1 MCAGKARFVHL
12 GEPVDGVDM
21 RAEVGLLTRNVLI
34 RGEMEPGCYS
44 QDACRFFPFDTFG
57 GHLKVNVSLVSHP
70 SLGGRAIGWL
80 VVPPLTGGRGYWLVV
95 CPTPHWGSL
104 RQVERAFRA
113 VHLSGVEL
121 QHMGQQSMGHYPVHF
136 HMNGDVDERGGYHPP
151 TSVSQLSIHHSFS
164 RCITIHGSN
173 GLQVRPDLL

>member
-1 MCAGKARFVHL
+1 MHL

-44 QDACRFFPFDTFG
+44 QEACRFFTFDTFG
-57 GHLKVNVSLVSHP
+57 GHLKVTPP
-70 SLGGRAIGWL
+70 SPSVCRGLIPVNL
-80 VVPPLTGGRGYWLVV
+80 SQILFDVVTVLTGG
-95 CPTPHWGSL
+95 WGL
-104 RQVERAFRA
+104 PQVERGFRA

-136 HMNGDVDERGGYHPP
+136 HMNGDVDQRGGYDPP

-164 RCITIHGSN
+164 RCVTIHGSN
-173 GLQVRPDLL
+173 GLQVRPGRLRCFPWGGFPA